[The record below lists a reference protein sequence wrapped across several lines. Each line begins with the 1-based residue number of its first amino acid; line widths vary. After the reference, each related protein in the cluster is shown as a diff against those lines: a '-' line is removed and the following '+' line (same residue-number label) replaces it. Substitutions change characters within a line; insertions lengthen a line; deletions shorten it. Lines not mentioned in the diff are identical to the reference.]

1 MIPEERE
8 DDIRTII
15 RLISSLKII
24 ENRTNDVA
32 VIKIA
37 DLAAIKFPN
46 VQ

>member
-8 DDIRTII
+8 EDIRTIM

-32 VIKIA
+32 VR
-37 DLAAIKFPN
+37 
-46 VQ
+46 